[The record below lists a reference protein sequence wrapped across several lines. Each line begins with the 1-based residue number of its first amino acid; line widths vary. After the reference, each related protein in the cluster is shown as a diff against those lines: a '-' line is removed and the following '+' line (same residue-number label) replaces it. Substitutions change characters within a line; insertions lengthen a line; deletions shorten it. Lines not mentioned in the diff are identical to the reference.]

1 MAKRNVSKVELVISS
16 RNGDWCFI
24 HFGKRNGLSLVFG
37 RSFSRLYTPP
47 VKFHDAVVSW
57 PRSPGFF
64 WLTFK
69 RLKKKRAVRA
79 GNGKEGG
86 FLNHAVHH

>member
-1 MAKRNVSKVELVISS
+1 MDHSISQREMDPWETMVAS
-16 RNGDWCFI
+16 
-24 HFGKRNGLSLVFG
+24 
-37 RSFSRLYTPP
+37 